1 MIKVFNAFNY
11 TSLTDVKVVI
21 VGQDPYHGDGQ
32 ANGLSFSVE
41 EGIKIPPSLKNIYKE
56 LFYDLRLTAPENGNL
71 ESWARQGI
79 LLINSSLTVEKGV
92 PGSHQGKG
100 WEKFTDE
107 VLSII
112 NRKKKN
118 IVFILWGK
126 KAQEKGHF
134 LDRDNHLVIE
144 STHPSPFSAHNGFFG
159 SKPFFQRPYRNNDVH
174 VAIFGTNQLCEQ
186 TNFLPHRASS
196 HITRLVA
203 KFGHFDENPLVI
215 FMKNRDF
222 RGDSM

>member
-1 MIKVFNAFNY
+1 MAKHHIKGGWKTELDEQFNSSYMAELRLFLKEEINLGKIIYPPMIKVFNAFNY

-159 SKPFFQRPYRNNDVH
+159 SKPFSK
-174 VAIFGTNQLCEQ
+174 TNEYL
-186 TNFLPHRASS
+186 
-196 HITRLVA
+196 A
-203 KFGHFDENPLVI
+203 KFNIDPIDWQL
-215 FMKNRDF
+215 
-222 RGDSM
+222 

>member
-1 MIKVFNAFNY
+1 MAELRLFLKEEINLGKILYPPMIKVFNAFNY

-100 WEKFTDE
+100 WEKFT
-107 VLSII
+107 VS
-112 NRKKKN
+112 
-118 IVFILWGK
+118 
-126 KAQEKGHF
+126 
-134 LDRDNHLVIE
+134 LV
-144 STHPSPFSAHNGFFG
+144 NY
-159 SKPFFQRPYRNNDVH
+159 Q
-174 VAIFGTNQLCEQ
+174 
-186 TNFLPHRASS
+186 
-196 HITRLVA
+196 
-203 KFGHFDENPLVI
+203 
-215 FMKNRDF
+215 
-222 RGDSM
+222 